1 MTDADMVEEERPGSR
16 WALGAAV
23 AGGIFLLADVLGL
36 LGSYSSST
44 LVVLGVAGLVAA
56 SAGIVRWRPEPAWPW
71 ILQIVALALFLAG
84 GATRVQFGT
93 LGDLTPAPFAPARRA
108 DPARA
113 TCCWSSRWSAWPAAG
128 APRARTISTP
138 PSTRSSPA
146 SPR

>member
-1 MTDADMVEEERPGSR
+1 MQQSRAGSSS
-16 WALGAAV
+16 
-23 AGGIFLLADVLGL
+23 LADVLGL

-93 LGDLTPAPFAPARRA
+93 LGDLTPHRSLLPDALTLPGYLLLVLSLLGLARCRR
-108 DPARA
+108 PRARA
-113 TCCWSSRWSAWPAAG
+113 T
-128 APRARTISTP
+128 STP
-138 PSTRSSPA
+138 RSTRSSPA

>member
-1 MTDADMVEEERPGSR
+1 MQRI
-16 WALGAAV
+16 

-93 LGDLTPAPFAPARRA
+93 LGDLSPHRSLLPDALRPS
-108 DPARA
+108 RA

-138 PSTRSSPA
+138 LSTRSSPA